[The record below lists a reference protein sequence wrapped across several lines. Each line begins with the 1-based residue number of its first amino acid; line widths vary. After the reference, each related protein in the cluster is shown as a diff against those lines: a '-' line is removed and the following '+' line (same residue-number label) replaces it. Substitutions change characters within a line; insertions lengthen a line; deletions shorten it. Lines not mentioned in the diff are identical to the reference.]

1 MKCPNKSSLEYKRLV
16 KALGSEPN
24 AFLAWL
30 RNGEEIPTVKKA
42 KELLDIKQSTPEQIE
57 ANRKQ
62 EIADFVNKFIES
74 GEITYTDENGN
85 PCAKIGLTNTTKGTN
100 WKIVK
105 DFKGQPKHSQGGVDI
120 IISNEG
126 VSMRRGGK
134 DIKAEYGLLIPNNN

>member
-1 MKCPNKSSLEYKRLV
+1 MKCPNKNSTEYKRLV

-30 RNGEEIPTVKKA
+30 RNNEEIPSASKA
-42 KELLDIKQSTPEQIE
+42 RELLGLNEEKLIE
-57 ANRKQ
+57 NNVDNIIQKL
-62 EIADFVNKFIES
+62 IDS
-74 GEITYTDENGN
+74 GEITYTDENGK
-85 PCAKIGLTNTTKGTN
+85 PCAKIGLTNTTKGTD

-120 IISNEG
+120 TISDKG

-134 DIKAEYGLLIPNNN
+134 DIKAKYGLLILNNN